1 MSLTLNRYDLK
12 IGLALFFILGSSVLN
27 LGAFPVLYY
36 FISGMRMLFILYAM
50 LLVMKNWEVGKFTW
64 LVGLFYVVW
73 GWITYRA
80 HGAMNLW
87 GNYCM
92 NTIGIAIWLYYAI
105 KRSPEATIRILC
117 HIFSIFIYANLLALL
132 MEWDDALE
140 GFLLG
145 TNYNQIGSTLLCGII
160 TYSVA
165 YKMGIKGLWQ
175 TLVLCG
181 VSILTTLYVGSMTS
195 ATGCILTTCFLFI
208 PRARL
213 RKTIIISLVVFYVL
227 FQAVVVFLR
236 NDLSNAKA
244 AAYLVEDVMK
254 KDLTFTN
261 RTLIWLQAYDDVMES
276 PITGYGAQVP
286 DWFSDRYDV
295 KSSHNILLQIM
306 LYGGAV
312 LLGILILIVCIS
324 ALRALQGHSPYAQY
338 IGFGVC
344 TFFFMMIME
353 TYNLTLI
360 FYTLCMLYYSPKLVE
375 VHEQ

>member
-1 MSLTLNRYDLK
+1 MNLTINRYNLHA
-12 IGLALFFILGSSVLN
+12 GLALFFILGSSVLN
-27 LGAFPVLYY
+27 LTGIPVLHYL
-36 FISGMRMLFILYAM
+36 FSAMRILFVGYAM
-50 LLVMKNWEVGKFTW
+50 LLVLKNWEVGKFTW
-64 LVGLFYVVW
+64 LVGIFYVVW

-80 HGAMNLW
+80 HGAMSIW
-87 GNYCM
+87 ASYCM
-92 NTIGIAIWLYYAI
+92 NTIGLSIWLYYSI
-105 KRSPEATIRILC
+105 SRSAEDTIRILC
-117 HIFSIFIYANLLALL
+117 RIFGLFIYANLLALL
-132 MEWDDALE
+132 MHLDDHMD

-165 YKMGIKGLWQ
+165 YKMHLKGLWP
-175 TLVLCG
+175 TLLLCA

-195 ATGCILTTCFLFI
+195 AAGCIMVTGFLFI

-213 RKTIIISLVVFYVL
+213 RRAIIIGLIVFYVL
-227 FQAVVVFLR
+227 FQALVVFLR

-261 RTLIWLQAYDDVMES
+261 RTLVWLQAYDDVMES
-276 PITGYGAQVP
+276 PKIGYGAQAP
-286 DWFSDRYDV
+286 EWFSERYEV

-306 LYGGAV
+306 LYGGVV
-312 LLGILILIVCIS
+312 LLSLLILTVIICAIH
-324 ALRALQGHSPYAQY
+324 AAKGQSPYAQY
-338 IGFGVC
+338 IGFGIC

-360 FYTLCMLYYSPKLVE
+360 FYTLCMLYYSPMLQE
-375 VHEQ
+375 NHEQ